1 MENTN
6 NNIIQTD
13 MAIMKASVVLEIPEH
28 DIELLYRL
36 FDLYC
41 DDQGEEFHPDTW
53 ISNTIFSAIR
63 ELKQGIREKLKNNPY
78 IKVNKGK

>member
-6 NNIIQTD
+6 NKKIQTA
-13 MAIMKASVVLEIPEH
+13 MALMKASVVLEIPEH
-28 DIELLYRL
+28 DMEFLYNL

-53 ISNTIFSAIR
+53 ISNTISHAVRERQDRGAI
-63 ELKQGIREKLKNNPY
+63 K
-78 IKVNKGK
+78 